1 MVSLPPPING
11 DVADAIPHLEDYD
24 VQLSKFDTAQ
34 FDSDATAKDEDSVD
48 GSDDFTRLSAVGGPE
63 HFTDEL
69 DNVLAKHDF
78 WWAKKD
84 HVDERV
90 AGGVAAQD
98 VAGHAVN
105 GDHVDER
112 VAEDVAA
119 DDVAADH
126 VDERVAGD
134 AAAHDAADHV
144 VNGDVVDEIG
154 AEHAASHVT
163 AHDAAAKDVF
173 DDDDV
178 FDHERLMRD
187 GIECSTSPPMPFH
200 PHSQLDDPYNDI
212 KKEITALRNEL
223 FARFTSTDRDSEKWV
238 AIAHLNEQLDSTE
251 DQLQHSNNA
260 LDNALEMANASWR
273 CAVEPLQRQ
282 LSWAR
287 EQLEQR
293 DRTIEETMS
302 AVAKDVT
309 ILRNEFSA
317 RDAEKSET
325 IAELR
330 QQLSSTQAQLQQRDC
345 AIDAAK
351 KETTSLRDEFGARD
365 AKKEDIIAGLQ
376 VQLGVADDQK
386 TSMRAKVKTLVGVK
400 RDLEANTDGLR
411 RKLMEKEE
419 ENRKMAKILLGTW
432 GREEVGEA
440 GTYRYRYHTKA

>member
-1 MVSLPPPING
+1 
-11 DVADAIPHLEDYD
+11 
-24 VQLSKFDTAQ
+24 
-34 FDSDATAKDEDSVD
+34 
-48 GSDDFTRLSAVGGPE
+48 
-63 HFTDEL
+63 
-69 DNVLAKHDF
+69 
-78 WWAKKD
+78 
-84 HVDERV
+84 
-90 AGGVAAQD
+90 
-98 VAGHAVN
+98 
-105 GDHVDER
+105 
-112 VAEDVAA
+112 
-119 DDVAADH
+119 
-126 VDERVAGD
+126 
-134 AAAHDAADHV
+134 
-144 VNGDVVDEIG
+144 
-154 AEHAASHVT
+154 
-163 AHDAAAKDVF
+163 
-173 DDDDV
+173 
-178 FDHERLMRD
+178 MRD

-200 PHSQLDDPYNDI
+200 PHSQLDDPYDGI

-223 FARFTSTDRDSEKWV
+223 FARFTSTDRDSEKGV

-251 DQLQHSNNA
+251 DQLQQSN
-260 LDNALEMANASWR
+260 NALEMANASWR
-273 CAVEPLQRQ
+273 CAVEPLQQQ

-293 DRTIEETMS
+293 DRTIGETMS
-302 AVAKDVT
+302 AVAKEVT

-376 VQLGVADDQK
+376 VQLGVADDQN

-400 RDLEANTDGLR
+400 RDLEANTDGLH

-440 GTYRYRYHTKA
+440 GTYRYRYHKKA